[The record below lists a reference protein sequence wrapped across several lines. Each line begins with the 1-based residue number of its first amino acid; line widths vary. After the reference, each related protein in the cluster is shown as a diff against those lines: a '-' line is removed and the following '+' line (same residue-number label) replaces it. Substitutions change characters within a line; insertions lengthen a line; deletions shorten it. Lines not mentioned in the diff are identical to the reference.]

1 MKYLCHLITGY
12 PISIVIILSIWIV
25 CLIPIP
31 ETPLNNVKF
40 IDKWTHIIMYGVLC
54 IAIWAEYL
62 HKHHETKKSKL
73 FLGGILFPLLMGGL
87 IEIVQ
92 AYCTN
97 GRRSGDWLDFA
108 TDGIGIITGLIIGIL
123 LAMIL
128 SKLRK
133 DRSID
138 ESCENE
144 HRQ

>member
-1 MKYLCHLITGY
+1 MKYLYHLVTGY

-31 ETPLNNVKF
+31 ETPLNNVKL
-40 IDKWTHIIMYGVLC
+40 IDKWTHITMYGVLC
-54 IAIWAEYL
+54 LAILAEYQ
-62 HKHHETKKSKL
+62 HKHHEKKKGKL
-73 FLGGILFPLLMGGL
+73 FIGGILLPLLMGGS

-108 TDGIGIITGLIIGIL
+108 ADGIGVITGLAIGIL

-128 SKLRK
+128 SKLKK

-138 ESCENE
+138 ENCENE
-144 HRQ
+144 HHQ